1 FDFSVVLLKGLHA
14 MGSTTL
20 VVRVP
25 PRGTCYIDLC
35 MDARVNLWKI
45 FLPLVRFPSGD
56 GYVSLPN
63 KLRLAS
69 NGISLQTRREIFSSS
84 RNNSWGPNY
93 QSSCCVESAQTGV
106 SSRLLL
112 RRLPTLPTHAR
123 AICVC
128 QLSFA
133 RSRHHQYIYRVFG

>member
-1 FDFSVVLLKGLHA
+1 MICNLRKLSSAHAHDSRKMSQSHDLKWSLKILQVNIFVFFSSFYSIERLIR
-14 MGSTTL
+14 TTSQK
-20 VVRVP
+20 V
-25 PRGTCYIDLC
+25 
-35 MDARVNLWKI
+35 
-45 FLPLVRFPSGD
+45 
-56 GYVSLPN
+56 
-63 KLRLAS
+63 
-69 NGISLQTRREIFSSS
+69 ISSSILQTRREIFSSS

-112 RRLPTLPTHAR
+112 RRLPILPTHVR

>member
-1 FDFSVVLLKGLHA
+1 MIVENIASLHA

-20 VVRVP
+20 VARVP
-25 PRGTCYIDLC
+25 PRGTCYIDPC
-35 MDARVNLWKI
+35 
-45 FLPLVRFPSGD
+45 
-56 GYVSLPN
+56 PN
-63 KLRLAS
+63 
-69 NGISLQTRREIFSSS
+69 IQTRREIFSSS

-112 RRLPTLPTHAR
+112 RRLPTLPTHVR